1 MKTGVSTTPWLVVRR
16 PQRAAPSVATTSKK
30 TGLSPSTVPP
40 RGMGSGWP
48 NGAGSHLV
56 SGHPPT
62 GPGSRTPRQR
72 APLQQQTR
80 VAVGVEAIARTNRV
94 RVRLQDQLPARERRD
109 EHEERGA
116 RQVKVRQERVHDPEA
131 VARRDVDVGVT
142 LERPHPPVR
151 LGRTLERARRRGP
164 YREDAPALDARAVH
178 RVGDRLGNRHALGR
192 EPVVLDRR
200 RLDGTKG
207 PRTDVQRDLA
217 ELDAPRAQATAQGG
231 PGRTRARQ
239 RRSSSRVKKSN
250 STGRPPGSRARTRAG
265 MTREL
270 LMTMQSPGRN
280 RSGSS
285 ANARSSSA
293 PRARSITRSRAASRA
308 AAGACAIA

>member
-72 APLQQQTR
+72 TPLQQQTR

-116 RQVKVRQERVHDPEA
+116 RQVKVRKSTRLNSSHFSMSYA
-131 VARRDVDVGVT
+131 VFCLKKKT
-142 LERPHPPVR
+142 C
-151 LGRTLERARRRGP
+151 
-164 YREDAPALDARAVH
+164 YRH
-178 RVGDRLGNRHALGR
+178 RY
-192 EPVVLDRR
+192 
-200 RLDGTKG
+200 
-207 PRTDVQRDLA
+207 
-217 ELDAPRAQATAQGG
+217 
-231 PGRTRARQ
+231 
-239 RRSSSRVKKSN
+239 
-250 STGRPPGSRARTRAG
+250 STP
-265 MTREL
+265 
-270 LMTMQSPGRN
+270 
-280 RSGSS
+280 
-285 ANARSSSA
+285 
-293 PRARSITRSRAASRA
+293 
-308 AAGACAIA
+308 

>member
-116 RQVKVRQERVHDPEA
+116 RQVKVRQQRVHDPEA

-142 LERPHPPVR
+142 LDRPHPPVR

-178 RVGDRLGNRHALGR
+178 RVGDRLRSEEHTSELQSPCNL
-192 EPVVLDRR
+192 VC
-200 RLDGTKG
+200 RLLLEKKKKQ
-207 PRTDVQRDLA
+207 TDV
-217 ELDAPRAQATAQGG
+217 TAV
-231 PGRTRARQ
+231 GR
-239 RRSSSRVKKSN
+239 
-250 STGRPPGSRARTRAG
+250 
-265 MTREL
+265 
-270 LMTMQSPGRN
+270 
-280 RSGSS
+280 
-285 ANARSSSA
+285 
-293 PRARSITRSRAASRA
+293 ASRRTT
-308 AAGACAIA
+308 

>member
-48 NGAGSHLV
+48 NGAGSRLV
-56 SGHPPT
+56 PGHPPMA
-62 GPGSRTPRQR
+62 PASRTPRQR
-72 APLQQQTR
+72 SPLQQQTR
-80 VAVGVEAIARTNRV
+80 AAVGIEAIARTNRV

-116 RQVKVRQERVHDPEA
+116 RQVKVRQQRVHDPEA

-164 YREDAPALDARAVH
+164 YREDRKSTRLNSSHTVSSYAVFC
-178 RVGDRLGNRHALGR
+178 L
-192 EPVVLDRR
+192 
-200 RLDGTKG
+200 K
-207 PRTDVQRDLA
+207 
-217 ELDAPRAQATAQGG
+217 
-231 PGRTRARQ
+231 
-239 RRSSSRVKKSN
+239 
-250 STGRPPGSRARTRAG
+250 
-265 MTREL
+265 
-270 LMTMQSPGRN
+270 
-280 RSGSS
+280 
-285 ANARSSSA
+285 
-293 PRARSITRSRAASRA
+293 
-308 AAGACAIA
+308 